1 MLLGVARGEGAWP
14 VAAAR
19 KRLLKRFSEK
29 GDALPKDTR
38 VYAALLHQ
46 RHSEQHAALHSYAVA
61 LRDDNRTVRDAQGIP
76 SGFRMKAGVI
86 SAAETIGLGKLA
98 LLVLGQTWRSGPGH
112 EERVDAVARSAGL
125 TRIHPYPEALPT
137 LGQLTADWPS
147 VKMLF
152 TAETS
157 MATDFS
163 LLPAAARQLISLFHG
178 EY

>member
-1 MLLGVARGEGAWP
+1 VP

-19 KRLLKRFSEK
+19 KHLLKRFYDKECGGPPK
-29 GDALPKDTR
+29 GAR
-38 VYAALLHQ
+38 VYAARLHQ
-46 RHSEQHAALHSYAVA
+46 KHSEQHAALHSYAVA
-61 LRDDNRTVRDAQGIP
+61 LRDDNRTVRDAQGNP

-98 LLVLGQTWRSGPGH
+98 LLVLGRTWRSGPGH

-137 LGQLTADWPS
+137 LGQLTTDWPS

-163 LLPAAARQLISLFHG
+163 LLPVAARQLISLFHR
-178 EY
+178 EYC